1 MGKDE
6 IIGLL
11 ESGVDSSKVGE
22 AAKEYGIAFDRTPE
36 ATKEIL
42 DAGASDDLI
51 KTLRSLAV
59 RRRPAATTPP
69 SRPSAPAPAAPPVLM
84 VEVTP
89 GGAQVYVDDEPIG
102 TTSQAGRLKLSQL
115 SPGAHQVRVSLAGC
129 KDFEQGVNLVA
140 GQTTQ
145 VSGALEV
152 LSAPPVVS
160 PPASAAPPQPSTASS
175 SEPGALGVQVA
186 MQTPAGERGA
196 HINAVAP
203 GSPAERAGLRAGQ
216 SIVSLNGQAV
226 TSPQELLQSIV
237 QYRAGQVVQIGYLDG
252 GTLRTTTARLARRA
266 ESAASNPPAA
276 STGTNP
282 LAAVPRPPTFQ
293 TYTIAHDHGSG
304 GQDYCVGV
312 LTIAGNMIQYRAAN
326 GVHSFEFAV
335 TDIKEAKR
343 NAVYLA
349 ALGGF
354 HVRLKQGTNYNLVV
368 LNNAGQRQPPDH
380 LLGVLNQAM
389 SASQ

>member
-11 ESGVDSSKVGE
+11 ESGVDSSKVAE
-22 AAKEYGIAFDRTPE
+22 AAKEYGIAFEMTPE

-51 KTLRSLAV
+51 RTLRALAAK
-59 RRRPAATTPP
+59 RRPAATTPP
-69 SRPSAPAPAAPPVLM
+69 SRPSTPAPAAPPVLI

-115 SPGAHQVRVSLAGC
+115 SPGAHQVRVSMAGR

-140 GQTTQ
+140 GQTAQ
-145 VSGALEV
+145 VSGV
-152 LSAPPVVS
+152 LDLLPGPPAVS
-160 PPASAAPPQPSTASS
+160 PPASAGPAQPSTASS

-186 MQTPAGERGA
+186 TQTPAGERGA

-216 SIVSLNGQAV
+216 SIVSLNGQAI
-226 TSPQELLQSIV
+226 TSPQELLQSIG

-252 GTLRTTTARLARRA
+252 GTLHTATARLARLA
-266 ESAASNPPAA
+266 EAAAANPPAA
-276 STGTNP
+276 SSGTNP
-282 LAAVPRPPTFQ
+282 LGAVPRVPTVQ
-293 TYTIAHDHGSG
+293 TFTVAHDHGSG

-312 LTIAGNMIQYRAAN
+312 LTIAGNMITYRATN
-326 GVHSFEFAV
+326 GVHSFEFAA

-343 NAVYLA
+343 NAVYLS

-380 LLGVLNQAM
+380 LLDVLNQAM